1 MNPPTQTESNRE
13 RTMQSTSEQ
22 LQALLHKFDKTSLPA
37 IQQEAESGDA
47 EAQFKLGALY
57 ANGKG
62 VKQDSKTA
70 AKWLRKSAKQGW
82 SAAQTLLGWCYAGGN
97 GVTQN
102 MAEALEWYSA
112 AAEQGDSDAMCSL
125 ADLYRN
131 GQTGI
136 EQNLQA
142 MLTWYETA
150 ANLGHPKAQY
160 MLGKLLSEGKEVR
173 QNDEAA
179 FQWLTLAIMNDSELA
194 QKELAMLTARLDSDT
209 LQQYKERMMAAMQQ
223 RH

>member
-1 MNPPTQTESNRE
+1 MP
-13 RTMQSTSEQ
+13 STAEQ
-22 LQALLHKFDKTSLPA
+22 LQTLLHKFDKSTMPA
-37 IQQEAESGDA
+37 IEQAAEAGDA

-62 VKQDSKTA
+62 VEQDSKLA

-97 GVTQN
+97 GVSQN
-102 MAEALEWYSA
+102 LAEALEWYSA
-112 AAEQGDSDAMCSL
+112 AAEQGDTDAMCSL
-125 ADLYRN
+125 ADIYSS
-131 GQTGI
+131 GQPGI
-136 EQNLQA
+136 EQNTQT

-160 MLGKLLSEGKEVR
+160 MLGKLLAEGKLIE

-179 FQWLTLAIMNDSELA
+179 FQWLTLAIMNESEPA
-194 QKELAMLTARLDSDT
+194 QQELAMLTARIDDNT
-209 LQQYKERMMAAMQQ
+209 LQQYKDRMMTAMQQ

>member
-1 MNPPTQTESNRE
+1 
-13 RTMQSTSEQ
+13 MQSTAEQ
-22 LQALLHKFDKTSLPA
+22 LQALLHKFDKSTIPVLEQA
-37 IQQEAESGDA
+37 AEAGDA

-62 VKQDSKTA
+62 VAQDSKTA
-70 AKWLRKSAKQGW
+70 VKWLRKSAKQGW

-97 GVTQN
+97 GVSQN
-102 MAEALEWYSA
+102 LADALEWYSA
-112 AAEQGDSDAMCSL
+112 AAEQGDTDAMCSL
-125 ADLYRN
+125 ADIYSS
-131 GQTGI
+131 GHPGI
-136 EQNLQA
+136 EQNTQA

-160 MLGKLLSEGKEVR
+160 MLGKLLSAGELVPR
-173 QNDEAA
+173 NDEAA
-179 FQWLTLAIMNDSELA
+179 FQWLTLAIINESELA

-209 LQQYKERMMAAMQQ
+209 LQQYKDRMMAAMQQ